1 MKMGTIAGVLAAAAA
16 VVAILV
22 SAPARAATSGAL
34 NDRLDVSAE
43 AYAARPEPGAGRSA
57 PEPASGLLILI
68 GVAGLAVMLRAGRD
82 GMSAR

>member
-22 SAPARAATSGAL
+22 SAPARAATSAALGDRPDMGA
-34 NDRLDVSAE
+34 A
-43 AYAARPEPGAGRSA
+43 AYAAKREPDVGRSA
-57 PEPASGLLILI
+57 PEPASWLLMLLGIGGL
-68 GVAGLAVMLRAGRD
+68 GVMLRAGRD